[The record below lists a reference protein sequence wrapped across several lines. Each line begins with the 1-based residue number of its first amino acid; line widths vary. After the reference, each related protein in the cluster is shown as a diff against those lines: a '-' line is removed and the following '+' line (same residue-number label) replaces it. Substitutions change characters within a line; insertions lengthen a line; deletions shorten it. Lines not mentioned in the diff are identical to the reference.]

1 MKRILLKIFDV
12 IRVDFWKMSYSKRVE
27 NDYESSKNI
36 YNLVVVSE
44 VPFYDPRD
52 QQYKNKVKIPFN
64 DESSLNT
71 YIFTLDNLT
80 NSDLIIQDDSCCTT
94 SGGSGGTPPS
104 VLFYERFNLTIISA
118 GQTNFPLP
126 FTMASV
132 EPILYCNGQKLS
144 NAEDFVFT
152 NTNITLTN
160 TYFEV
165 DSTDLLELYYVPI

>member
-27 NDYESSKNI
+27 NDYQSSNNI

-44 VPFYDPRD
+44 IPFYDPRD
-52 QQYKNKVKIPFN
+52 QQYKTQVEIPFS

-80 NSDLIIQDDSCCTT
+80 NLDLIIQDDACCST
-94 SGGSGGTPPS
+94 GSGGGPTPT
-104 VLFYERFNLTIISA
+104 VLFYERYNLIINSN

-144 NAEDFVFT
+144 NGEDFVFT

-160 TYFEV
+160 LYFEIEI
-165 DSTDLLELYYVPI
+165 TDKLELYYVPI